1 MSKNKVSAPGKI
13 ILSGEHAVVYGY
25 PGLYAATSLRM
36 DIKLTKNPNGSNL
49 SSYANYAFNKALR
62 MFKVGGK
69 SNYSHEIKSRIPVGS
84 GMGSSASLAVC
95 MSALAQKLA
104 KKEFNLEEINRVA
117 YEIEKKQHG
126 KPSGGDN
133 TIVTFGGFVWYRKE
147 AENLKV
153 FSKINPKKTLPNL
166 FIINSGTPKES
177 TGEMVSLVR
186 EKYEKNP
193 KKVKNIFNQIEFCSK
208 GFLKF
213 ILDEEKDEEK
223 NDLGDLITLNER
235 LLEELE
241 VVSPETKNL
250 ISLLEKNKASVKIS
264 GAGGKSQGSGIL
276 LVYHKNPEKLK
287 NFVKSEKLDMIPVS
301 LGKKGVKIDK

>member
-1 MSKNKVSAPGKI
+1 MLKNKVSAPGKI

-25 PGLYAATSLRM
+25 PGLYASTSLRM
-36 DIKLTKNPNGSNL
+36 NIELTKNSNRSNS
-49 SSYANYAFNKALR
+49 SSYADYAFNKALC
-62 MFKVGGK
+62 MFKAEGK
-69 SNYSHEIKSRIPVGS
+69 SNYSYEIKSKIPVGS

-95 MSALAQKLA
+95 MSALAQRLA

-147 AENLKV
+147 AESLKV
-153 FSKINPKKTLPNL
+153 FSKITPKKDLPNL

-193 KKVKNIFNQIEFCSK
+193 EEVKNIFDQIEFCSK

-213 ILDEEKDEEK
+213 ILNEEKTNIE
-223 NDLGDLITLNER
+223 DLITYNQR
-235 LLEELE
+235 LLEQLG
-241 VVSPETKNL
+241 VVSLETKNL
-250 ISLLEKNKASVKIS
+250 ITLLEKNKASVKIS
-264 GAGGKSQGSGIL
+264 GAGGRTEGSGIL
-276 LVYHKNPEKLK
+276 LIYHKDPEKLK
-287 NFVKSEKLDMIPVS
+287 NFVKSNKLDMIPVL
-301 LGKKGVKIDK
+301 LGKKGVKIEK

>member
-1 MSKNKVSAPGKI
+1 
-13 ILSGEHAVVYGY
+13 
-25 PGLYAATSLRM
+25 
-36 DIKLTKNPNGSNL
+36 
-49 SSYANYAFNKALR
+49 
-62 MFKVGGK
+62 
-69 SNYSHEIKSRIPVGS
+69 
-84 GMGSSASLAVC
+84 
-95 MSALAQKLA
+95 
-104 KKEFNLEEINRVA
+104 
-117 YEIEKKQHG
+117 
-126 KPSGGDN
+126 
-133 TIVTFGGFVWYRKE
+133 E

>member
-13 ILSGEHAVVYGY
+13 ILSGEHAVVYGH

-36 DIKLTKNPNGSNL
+36 NIELTKNPKGSNL
-49 SSYANYAFNKALR
+49 SSYANYAFSKALR
-62 MFKVGGK
+62 MFKLKDK
-69 SNYSHEIKSRIPVGS
+69 SNYSYEIRSRIPIGS

-95 MSALAQKLA
+95 MSALAQNLA
-104 KKEFNLEEINRVA
+104 RKEFNLQEINRVA

-153 FSKINPKKTLPNL
+153 FSKITPIKNLPNL
-166 FIINSGTPKES
+166 FIINSGTPRES

-193 KKVKNIFNQIEFCSK
+193 KKVKNIFNQIESCSK

-213 ILDEEKDEEK
+213 ILDEEK
-223 NDLGDLITLNER
+223 NDLGDLITFNER
-235 LLEELE
+235 RLEELG
-241 VVSPETKNL
+241 VVSLETRNL

-264 GAGGKSQGSGIL
+264 GAGGKTQGSGIL
-276 LVYHKNPEKLK
+276 LVYHKDPKSLK
-287 NFVKSEKLDMIPVS
+287 NFVKSKKLDMIPIS
-301 LGKKGVKIDK
+301 LGKKGVKIEK

>member
-1 MSKNKVSAPGKI
+1 
-13 ILSGEHAVVYGY
+13 
-25 PGLYAATSLRM
+25 
-36 DIKLTKNPNGSNL
+36 
-49 SSYANYAFNKALR
+49 
-62 MFKVGGK
+62 
-69 SNYSHEIKSRIPVGS
+69 
-84 GMGSSASLAVC
+84 MGSSASLAVC

-153 FSKINPKKTLPNL
+153 FSKINPVKALPNL

-186 EKYEKNP
+186 KKYEKNP
-193 KKVKNIFNQIEFCSK
+193 KKVKNIFNQIESCSK

-213 ILDEEKDEEK
+213 ILDEEK
-223 NDLGDLITLNER
+223 NDLGDLITLNEH

-276 LVYHKNPEKLK
+276 LVYHKDSEKLK

-301 LGKKGVKIDK
+301 LGKKGVKIEK